1 MPPPTTAMGGSQGP
15 GAAEDDMET
24 TVCFVWRMIV
34 VLCVFFDV
42 VGDHLHDH
50 GLVRWFGDAG
60 AAVG

>member
-1 MPPPTTAMGGSQGP
+1 MGGSHGP
-15 GAAEDDMET
+15 GAAEDDMLET
-24 TVCFVWRMIV
+24 MVCFVWRMIV